1 MIMNIFATLF
11 THMVTVCA
19 LVAGSR
25 ALKHQLLS
33 TWQHLVTMIVLVV
46 TGDGD
51 AGGDAEGDC
60 GV

>member
-25 ALKHQLLS
+25 VLKHQLLA
-33 TWQHLVTMIVLVV
+33 TF
-46 TGDGD
+46 GDTD
-51 AGGDAEGDC
+51 FYGGDW
-60 GV
+60 